1 MTHPSGRIDSP
12 AETGIA
18 PTDAAERPQMLMA
31 QAALRMLCHRTGGN
45 ISKTTFY
52 RWVECGRIP
61 SVRLGKKI
69 LIPRKALEELIQKC
83 YSVD

>member
-1 MTHPSGRIDSP
+1 MTHPSGRLDSP

-18 PTDAAERPQMLMA
+18 STGPAERPQMFGA
-31 QAALRMLCHRTGGN
+31 QAALRMLCHRIGGN

-69 LIPRKALEELIQKC
+69 LIPHLALEELIQKC